1 MVNKFTFRLHKYPTT
16 ETHNDNDDDRHCV
29 GTLAFAYD
37 SHYHPLIINP
47 ELEKSIFEM
56 ALTPSSLL
64 LAFRFTEESEE
75 HFVILISLL

>member
-1 MVNKFTFRLHKYPTT
+1 MSINSHLDYINILLQKA
-16 ETHNDNDDDRHCV
+16 HNDNDDDRHCV
-29 GTLAFAYD
+29 GTLAFAYH
-37 SHYHPLIINP
+37 SHYHPLISNP